1 MFQKV
6 FEYAGTHKKGLYVST
21 AVVLISVLMGAPFC
35 AVLLVIAPLIIGEA
49 IDTSFIIFAS
59 YVGIGMPDTTS
70 YSLWLGAEYFTQG
83 RFRLR
88 TTLQKEFEKLPLG
101 VIQDKG
107 TGTVKKTV
115 Y

>member
-21 AVVLISVLMGAPFC
+21 AVVLISVLTGAPFC

-59 YVGIGMPDTTS
+59 YVGIGMPDTTVNVKSTCISKMPSQRTFSETANS
-70 YSLWLGAEYFTQG
+70 YLHLLGSTF
-83 RFRLR
+83 
-88 TTLQKEFEKLPLG
+88 
-101 VIQDKG
+101 
-107 TGTVKKTV
+107 
-115 Y
+115 